1 MIAQPRV
8 AAALLLLAVTLWLV
22 LARPRGLSEGAAA
35 ALGAAIALLTGL
47 ATLGDLVSGLTGT
60 AGILVFLVSVMLLT
74 GLAGAAGVFRWAAGL
89 ALLTARGRGWL
100 LFVNVYLLGALIT
113 LLLSLDVTAVVLT
126 PLVCALVLPLR
137 LDARPFVLAS
147 AFVANTASLALPV
160 SNLTNMLVYD
170 LLGVGFW
177 DFVHYL
183 ALPNLLALVLNL
195 ALLLALYWR
204 RLPGRLRVSTP
215 SFHLPPDPFF
225 RSSLA
230 LLSLTVLSLLIAGLA
245 GWPFWPFALAGAV
258 LLAALSLTGG
268 WITPRHAAGTVA
280 WGLPPF
286 VVGMSVLVAA
296 VYRAV
301 EPLVADLPAAAARL
315 PGPLALASAV
325 AATTLGAN
333 GVNNL
338 PLSLA
343 AIQLL
348 RTIPADAAVSAAAAH
363 HTLRD
368 TLAFG
373 TLIGVN
379 LGPNLTVTGSLAT
392 MLCLA
397 SARRAGVHV
406 TAWEFTRA
414 GLLVSLLPMAV
425 ATFALWLLLGQ
436 P

>member
-8 AAALLLLAVTLWLV
+8 VAAPLLLAVILWLV
-22 LARPRGLSEGAAA
+22 LTRPRGLPEGASA
-35 ALGAAIALLTGL
+35 ALGAALAVLTGL

-60 AGILVFLVSVMLLT
+60 VGILVFLVSVMLLT

-147 AFVANTASLALPV
+147 VFIANTASLALPV

-177 DFVHYL
+177 DFVRFL

-195 ALLLALYWR
+195 ALLLALFWR
-204 RLPGRLRVSTP
+204 RLPGRLRVSTA
-215 SFHLPPDPFF
+215 SFHLPPEPFF

-230 LLSLTVLSLLIAGLA
+230 LLSLTVLSLLISGLA
-245 GWPFWPFALAGAV
+245 GWPFWPSALAGAL
-258 LLAALSLTGG
+258 LLAALSLTRG
-268 WITPRHAAGTVA
+268 WITARHAAATVA

-286 VVGMSVLVAA
+286 VVGMYVVVAA
-296 VYRAV
+296 VYRAL
-301 EPLVADLPAAAARL
+301 EPTLIRLPTAAASL
-315 PGPLALASAV
+315 PGPLTLASAV

-333 GVNNL
+333 AVNNL

-348 RTIPADAAVSAAAAH
+348 RSVPPDLAASTH
-363 HTLRD
+363 YSLRD

-379 LGPNLTVTGSLAT
+379 LGPNLTITGSLAT

-397 SARRAGVHV
+397 SARRVGVHLS
-406 TAWEFTRA
+406 AWEFTRT
-414 GLLVSLLPMAV
+414 GLVVSVLPMV
-425 ATFALWLLLGQ
+425 AATAALSFLLAR
-436 P
+436 